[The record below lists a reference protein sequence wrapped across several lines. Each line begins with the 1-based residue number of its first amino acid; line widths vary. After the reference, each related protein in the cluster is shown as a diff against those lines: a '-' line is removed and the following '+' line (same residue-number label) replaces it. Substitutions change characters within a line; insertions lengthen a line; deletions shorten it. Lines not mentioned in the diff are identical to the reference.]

1 MSVVLGEGL
10 SLTPPAQVLRVEGQT
25 SQKNL
30 STGSA
35 HDWDFGIEGHASLVI
50 RDTHWE
56 NGERDLRPVMPESES
71 ADLPRA
77 LALLHGKRRAGIHKA
92 PGGQGISWMTVKTV
106 RPGKDDWPTQ
116 TSPSLESLHEI
127 CGKELVEAAI
137 AQGIIALGPKV
148 ELLGAQDNDRT
159 KNELRALFAPERNI
173 APIALYAITRVV
185 PTLRHVHWM

>member
-1 MSVVLGEGL
+1 
-10 SLTPPAQVLRVEGQT
+10 
-25 SQKNL
+25 
-30 STGSA
+30 
-35 HDWDFGIEGHASLVI
+35 
-50 RDTHWE
+50 
-56 NGERDLRPVMPESES
+56 
-71 ADLPRA
+71 
-77 LALLHGKRRAGIHKA
+77 
-92 PGGQGISWMTVKTV
+92 MTVKTV